1 MVNTATDYVHGLPIR
16 CEKTPFRLNQH
27 EIDILYNNEFVQP
40 DIKHIRLSKT
50 SFLLKDKRLNRIK
63 QFLDERMKNY
73 IENVVELDD
82 KFVMTQSWS
91 TITKRGESHHIHDHP
106 NTMFS
111 LVFYVSSEGEKSG
124 NFVFDFQPSRLMER
138 WNFSFKVKK
147 YNTFNSGSW
156 EYKVHSG
163 DIIIFPAWV
172 LHSTREN
179 TTDKD
184 RIIIGANYFIDGIVG
199 STEGVDKI
207 NIQLG
212 DVHD

>member
-16 CEKTPFRLNQH
+16 CEKTSFRLNQH
-27 EIDILYNNEFVQP
+27 EIDILYNNEFYQP
-40 DIKHIRLSKT
+40 DIKHIHLSKT

-63 QFLDERMKNY
+63 QFFDERMNNY
-73 IENVVELDD
+73 IKNVVEVRN

-91 TITKRGESHHIHDHP
+91 TITKKGEHHHTHNHP

-111 LVFYVSSEGEKSG
+111 LVFYVSSEGERSG
-124 NFVFDFQPSRLMER
+124 NFMLNFGLTRLEER
-138 WNFSFKVKK
+138 WLFKYDITN
-147 YNTFNSGSW
+147 YNTFNSGTW
-156 EYKVHSG
+156 EYEVHSG
-163 DIIIFPAWV
+163 DVIIFPAWV

-184 RIIIGANYFIDGIVG
+184 RIIVGANYFIDGEVG